1 MYKRNL
7 ILTGLA
13 VTASINVWSQQK
25 TNHDRQNILFI
36 VCDDLRPEL
45 GCYGRKQIKSPNI
58 DRWATQSVLFDRAYC
73 NIAVS
78 GASRAS
84 LLTGLRPTKNLLQT
98 WNARTDVDVPDA
110 VTIQKCFRDAGY
122 ITIANGKI
130 YHHQDEASMKY
141 WDDVMPPVPGT
152 AMGYHSDENLAL
164 MQKQQKTGKGR
175 RGYFYEHGDFP
186 EKDYLDTRKFS
197 MRYFANLSCDSW
209 IPITSGLSSRHIF
222 RMGPLRASQVW
233 APVSS
238 GASLRILDDIRRRK
252 GSSFEIFP

>member
-84 LLTGLRPTKNLLQT
+84 LLTGLRPTKNLLQA

-175 RGYFYEHGDFP
+175 RGH
-186 EKDYLDTRKFS
+186 
-197 MRYFANLSCDSW
+197 
-209 IPITSGLSSRHIF
+209 
-222 RMGPLRASQVW
+222 
-233 APVSS
+233 
-238 GASLRILDDIRRRK
+238 
-252 GSSFEIFP
+252 